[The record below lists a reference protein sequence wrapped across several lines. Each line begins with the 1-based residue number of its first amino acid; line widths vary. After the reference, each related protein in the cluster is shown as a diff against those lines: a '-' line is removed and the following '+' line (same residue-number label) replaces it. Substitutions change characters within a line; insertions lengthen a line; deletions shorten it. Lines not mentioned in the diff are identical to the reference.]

1 MSLDERNEQ
10 LLALLQQNARE
21 STSSLARKL
30 NLSRT
35 AVHERIVRLEQSGVI
50 AGYAVRLGPGAEQR
64 RITAQVMI
72 EVNPRLHKA
81 VEAALTR
88 VKEVKTLHT
97 VSGQYDLIAI
107 VQTATTELMDEVLNR
122 IGEMDGIE
130 KTLSSIILSTKLER

>member
-1 MSLDERNEQ
+1 MKLDERNEA

-35 AVHERIVRLEQSGVI
+35 AVHERIVRLEEAGVI
-50 AGYAVRLGPGAEQR
+50 AGYSVRLGSGAAQR

-72 EVNPRLHKA
+72 NVSPRLHKT

-88 VKEVKTLHT
+88 VKEVRTLHT
-97 VSGQYDLIAI
+97 VSGQHDLIAI
-107 VQTATTELMDEVLNR
+107 VQTESTEQMDEVLDR
-122 IGEMDGIE
+122 IGQIDGIE
-130 KTLSSIILSTKLER
+130 RTQSAIILSTKLER